1 MVQKV
6 SGGVTGPTP
15 CAAAS
20 AAARACACVPPLAVD
35 AAAAAY
41 PWLPVRLRMRDRF
54 DSAGRA
60 ARLPRALPALSIHGR
75 LDDIAPIEL
84 GRRLHAA
91 LPEGA
96 AFVELPDAGHNDVP
110 YQDPAAYLKAIAAF
124 FERLDAQ

>member
-1 MVQKV
+1 MRVRYD
-6 SGGVTGPTP
+6 S
-15 CAAAS
+15 
-20 AAARACACVPPLAVD
+20 VD
-35 AAAAAY
+35 
-41 PWLPVRLRMRDRF
+41 
-54 DSAGRA
+54 RA
-60 ARLPRALPALSIHGR
+60 ARLPRSLPTLSIHGR

-124 FERLDAQ
+124 FERLE

>member
-1 MVQKV
+1 
-6 SGGVTGPTP
+6 
-15 CAAAS
+15 
-20 AAARACACVPPLAVD
+20 
-35 AAAAAY
+35 
-41 PWLPVRLRMRDRF
+41 MRDRY
-54 DSAGRA
+54 DSMERA
-60 ARLPRALPALSIHGR
+60 ARLPRSLPTLSIHGR

-124 FERLDAQ
+124 FERLE